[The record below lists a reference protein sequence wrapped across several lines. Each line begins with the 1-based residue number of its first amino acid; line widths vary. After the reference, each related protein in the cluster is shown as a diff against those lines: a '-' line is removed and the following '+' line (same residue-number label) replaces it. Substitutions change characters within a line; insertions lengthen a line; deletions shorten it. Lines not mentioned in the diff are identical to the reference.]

1 MEEQTVA
8 INATQWSALHDD
20 LDKLAGHVLFTNTLI
35 VAAVVVMAFG
45 LFFTVF
51 KALKRN

>member
-1 MEEQTVA
+1 MDQQTVTIDA
-8 INATQWSALHDD
+8 SQWSALHDD

-35 VAAVVVMAFG
+35 LAAIVFLAFG

-51 KALKRN
+51 KALRRN